1 MPRRLFSLGHRRRD
15 VDVDAALFNSSGL
28 TRSFLLARRH
38 MTRGRNVVGFY
49 SVGRMRFDTRRL
61 KTKHSENPELQT
73 FLKDII
79 TSLKPGPPQAFC
91 VVLYFKSGTLTTLPN
106 HLSSCIIF

>member
-1 MPRRLFSLGHRRRD
+1 
-15 VDVDAALFNSSGL
+15 
-28 TRSFLLARRH
+28 

-49 SVGRMRFDTRRL
+49 SVGRMRFDT
-61 KTKHSENPELQT
+61 NPELQT

-106 HLSSCIIF
+106 NLSSCIIF